1 MLPGLSSP
9 PKKSSDRTS
18 LLLRK
23 SSDFTWINSQF
34 LYNFNKAEHKALR
47 ITKITQYSCV
57 DNIKFLYFHL
67 NLLQQ
72 NMALNKLALIRYK
85 TIDNCLRL
93 RHRKWTLEDLMEKVS
108 DALYEFEGIK
118 NGISKRTVQGDIQ
131 LMRSNK
137 LGYNAPIV
145 VTHRKFY
152 TYEDPNYSISN
163 SPISVG
169 DMQKMKEAVEVLK
182 HVSGFS
188 SFDEMSDIVARLED
202 SIHTKKDNQPSI
214 IQMESNNL
222 LKGLS
227 FISQLHQAIR
237 EKTPLLIGYQSF
249 KALQKQDLI
258 FSPYLLKEYRNRWFL
273 IGHHRK
279 SEGLMTLALDRIET
293 IEEMGKNSYKE
304 YTGVD
309 FERYYSDTIG
319 VTKTHKDRGHRV
331 ILEINARNAPYVET
345 KPIHPSQQILDKKD
359 DGSLLIRIDVVLNFE
374 LEREI
379 LGFGEAIKVISPRNL
394 QSRIRQRLIAAAQ
407 LYPDRS
413 EKSTDTA

>member
-1 MLPGLSSP
+1 
-9 PKKSSDRTS
+9 
-18 LLLRK
+18 
-23 SSDFTWINSQF
+23 
-34 LYNFNKAEHKALR
+34 
-47 ITKITQYSCV
+47 
-57 DNIKFLYFHL
+57 
-67 NLLQQ
+67 
-72 NMALNKLALIRYK
+72 MALNKLALIRYK
-85 TIDNCLRL
+85 TIDHCLRL

-118 NGISKRTVQGDIQ
+118 NGISKRTIQGDIQ

-145 VTHRKFY
+145 VLHRKFY
-152 TYEDPNYSISN
+152 TFEDPNYSISN

-202 SIHTKKDNQPSI
+202 SIHTKKDNSPSI

-227 FISQLHQAIR
+227 FISPLHQAIR
-237 EKTPLLIGYQSF
+237 EKTPLLISYQSF
-249 KALQKQDLI
+249 KATQQQDLV

-273 IGHHRK
+273 IGQHKK
-279 SEGLMTLALDRIET
+279 SEGLMTLALDRINA
-293 IEEMGKNSYKE
+293 IEEMGKNSYRE

-309 FERYYSDTIG
+309 FERYFSDAIG
-319 VTKTHKDRGHRV
+319 VTKTQKDRGHRV
-331 ILEINARNAPYVET
+331 ILQVNAKNAPYVAT
-345 KPIHPSQQILDKKD
+345 KPLHASQQILDKKE
-359 DGSLLIRIDVVLNFE
+359 DGSILIRIDVVLNFE

-379 LGFGEAIKVISPRNL
+379 LGFGESIKVLSPRNL
-394 QSRIRQRLIAAAQ
+394 QTRIKQRLAAATQ
-407 LYPDRS
+407 LYAEESVDKMS
-413 EKSTDTA
+413 NSQHD

>member
-1 MLPGLSSP
+1 
-9 PKKSSDRTS
+9 
-18 LLLRK
+18 
-23 SSDFTWINSQF
+23 
-34 LYNFNKAEHKALR
+34 
-47 ITKITQYSCV
+47 
-57 DNIKFLYFHL
+57 
-67 NLLQQ
+67 LLQQ

-188 SFDEMSDIVARLED
+188 SFDEMSDIVARLEN

-249 KALQKQDLI
+249 KALQKQDLV

-279 SEGLMTLALDRIET
+279 REGLMTLALDRIET

-345 KPIHPSQQILDKKD
+345 KPIHPSQQILHRKD
-359 DGSLLIRIDVVLNFE
+359 DGSLLIRLDVVLNFE

-379 LGFGEAIKVISPRNL
+379 LGFGEAIKVIAPRNL

-413 EKSTDTA
+413 EKSTDIA

>member
-1 MLPGLSSP
+1 
-9 PKKSSDRTS
+9 
-18 LLLRK
+18 
-23 SSDFTWINSQF
+23 
-34 LYNFNKAEHKALR
+34 
-47 ITKITQYSCV
+47 
-57 DNIKFLYFHL
+57 
-67 NLLQQ
+67 
-72 NMALNKLALIRYK
+72 MALNKLALIRYK

-118 NGISKRTVQGDIQ
+118 NGISKRTIQGDIQ

-137 LGYNAPIV
+137 LGYNAPII

-152 TYEDPNYSISN
+152 TYEDPKYSISN

-202 SIHTKKDNQPSI
+202 SIHTKKDNQPAI

-227 FISQLHQAIR
+227 FISPLHQAIR
-237 EKTPLLIGYQSF
+237 EKTPLLINYQSF
-249 KALQKQDLI
+249 KATQRQDLV

-273 IGHHRK
+273 IGHHKK
-279 SEGLMTLALDRIET
+279 SAGLMTLALDRINT
-293 IEEMGKNSYKE
+293 IEEMGKNSYIA
-304 YTGVD
+304 YTGID
-309 FERYYSDTIG
+309 FERYFSDTIG
-319 VTKTHKDRGHRV
+319 VTKTQKDRGQRV
-331 ILEINARNAPYVET
+331 ILEINAKNAPYVET
-345 KPIHPSQQILDKKD
+345 KPIHSSQQILDKKE
-359 DGSLLIRIDVVLNFE
+359 DGSVLIRIDVVLNFE

-379 LGFGEAIKVISPRNL
+379 LGFGEAIKVLTPRNL
-394 QSRIRQRLIAAAQ
+394 QNRIRQRLTAAAQ
-407 LYPDRS
+407 LYLDRS
-413 EKSTDTA
+413 EKPTDNAQSQHTSNRLS